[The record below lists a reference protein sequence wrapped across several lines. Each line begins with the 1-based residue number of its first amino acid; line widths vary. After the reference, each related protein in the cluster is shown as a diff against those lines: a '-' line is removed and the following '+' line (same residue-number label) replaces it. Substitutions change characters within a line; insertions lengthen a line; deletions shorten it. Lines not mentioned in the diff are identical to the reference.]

1 MNMLEQFVYEEF
13 HRKME
18 EPIIEAHI
26 AEYEQSLK
34 PMTVRMPPEELKTLD
49 NIAAY
54 FDISRQELNTRI
66 IESGVT
72 QILHTLAKASLH
84 ARKKIPEDIEGTPEY
99 EAMLSEERIKI
110 IKELS
115 E

>member
-34 PMTVRMPPEELKTLD
+34 PMTVRLPPEELKTLD
-49 NIAAY
+49 RLAAY
-54 FDISRQELNTRI
+54 FDISRQELNTKI
-66 IESGVT
+66 IESGVNE
-72 QILHTLAKASLH
+72 ILYTLAKASLH
-84 ARKKIPEDIEGTPEY
+84 ARKKLPEDIQDTPEY
-99 EAMLSEERIKI
+99 ETLLSEERTKI
-110 IKELS
+110 IKEMC